1 MPPRITDERSK
12 ILNFYLTPK
21 RVRETPEGARFRI
34 GRIKADDGAK
44 ARDIT
49 HLLDR
54 TYDYASP
61 RELRWHLASR
71 FGLPVDA
78 VTVARQ

>member
-1 MPPRITDERSK
+1 ME
-12 ILNFYLTPK
+12 FHLTPA
-21 RVRETPEGARFRI
+21 RVRQTADGPRFRI
-34 GRIKADDGAK
+34 KNLKARDAAG

-61 RELRWHLASR
+61 RELRWHLADR
-71 FGLPVDA
+71 FGIAPADVRIA
-78 VTVARQ
+78 S